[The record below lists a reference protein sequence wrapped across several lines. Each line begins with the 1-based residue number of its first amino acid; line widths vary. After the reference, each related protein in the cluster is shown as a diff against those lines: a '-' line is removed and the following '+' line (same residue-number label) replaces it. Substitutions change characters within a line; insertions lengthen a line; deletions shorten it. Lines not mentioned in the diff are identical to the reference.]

1 MAESVRVV
9 HIGDV
14 LIGDALRDVLD
25 AYGVGSC
32 VVVCM
37 YDPIALMGGMLHALL
52 PAAVN
57 GSKGTGSL
65 AKFVDQGIPLLINAL
80 VQRGA
85 APSRLIAYLCGG
97 ARMFADPG
105 LDGLA
110 SVGERNVHA
119 AEDALQRAGIEI
131 VAQAAGGRIGR
142 TVKLHV
148 ATGLVSVRAVGQGE
162 RALNAEPE
170 YS

>member
-1 MAESVRVV
+1 VIENVRVV

-14 LIGDALRDVLD
+14 LVSDTQGDVLA
-25 AYGVGSC
+25 AYGIGSC

-37 YDPIALMGGMLHALL
+37 YDPMARAGGMLHALL

-57 GSKGTGSL
+57 GNKGTGSL
-65 AKFVDQGIPLLINAL
+65 ARFVDRGVPLLIDAL
-80 VQRGA
+80 LDRGA
-85 APSRLIAYLCGG
+85 IRSRLIAYLCGG
-97 ARMFADPG
+97 ARMFVDPG
-105 LDGLA
+105 LDDLA
-110 SVGERNVHA
+110 SIGERNVLS

-131 VAQAAGGRIGR
+131 VAQATRERIGR

-162 RALNAEPE
+162 RALNAKPE
-170 YS
+170 NS